1 MRFTVEEIDSSISI
15 DQISAVRLRPDGSS
29 SSPAPSRLGGVAIR
43 VKCYLMADRGD
54 GYYEQFGLITKIL
67 AVR

>member
-1 MRFTVEEIDSSISI
+1 MDRASHCTVDF
-15 DQISAVRLRPDGSS
+15 VRLKTGWEVIKPDSFEVRW
-29 SSPAPSRLGGVAIR
+29 SRDKGLMY
-43 VKCYLMADRGD
+43 YLWADRGD

>member
-1 MRFTVEEIDSSISI
+1 MDF
-15 DQISAVRLRPDGSS
+15 VRLKTGWEVIKPDSFEVRW
-29 SSPAPSRLGGVAIR
+29 SRDKGLMY
-43 VKCYLMADRGD
+43 YLWADRGD